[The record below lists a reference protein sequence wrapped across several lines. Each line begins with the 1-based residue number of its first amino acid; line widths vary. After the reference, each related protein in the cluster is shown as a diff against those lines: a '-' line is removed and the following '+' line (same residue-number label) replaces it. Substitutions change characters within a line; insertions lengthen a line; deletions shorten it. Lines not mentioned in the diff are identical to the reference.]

1 MTSPLTNQQI
11 ADYRANGYLII
22 RDVVSSQET
31 SELRSI
37 VQRMARAGAYP
48 SSLKYPTPGKYTISG
63 NRIAEPG
70 LSPIA
75 EHPAVVDA
83 VEAILGQPAHLTAY
97 VAYLRSPGDKGGGA
111 HCDYKRWRPVGSSMR
126 WLFAIIPLND
136 FNREYGP
143 LLVSPGSHKLAQVI
157 DPDAHILD
165 LTRPDPEQLPDFV
178 DPELKAGDLLLMDM
192 HTWHK
197 APGGTTSDDRVGIFN
212 KYCAVNAPPAA
223 GYYPY
228 DRTAYDALSDAGKRL
243 IPLHFDQPIADTR
256 LLIESTSGSE
266 SRYLLTSIDG
276 NGSWELPG
284 GTGWEEEKVGWDVGA
299 RIGSLQS
306 LVKSQLNVD
315 IPWTSYIE
323 DVAING
329 GVSRLYGYA
338 DAEIDRGSLGA
349 GNWFT
354 QDQLLNML
362 GESHA
367 ICRAVSTWHREDL
380 IRGRGKAVNQSRQ
393 QFE

>member
-1 MTSPLTNQQI
+1 MTSTLTNQQI
-11 ADYRANGYLII
+11 ADYCANGYLII

-37 VQRMARAGAYP
+37 IQRMARVGAYP
-48 SSLKYPTPGKYTISG
+48 SSLQYPAPGKYTISG

-143 LLVSPGSHKLAQVI
+143 LLVSPGSHKLAQII

-165 LTRPDPEQLPDFV
+165 LTRPDPEQLPDLI

-192 HTWHK
+192 HTWHE

-212 KYCAVNAPPAA
+212 KYCAVNAPP
-223 GYYPY
+223 
-228 DRTAYDALSDAGKRL
+228 LSL
-243 IPLHFDQPIADTR
+243 IHI
-256 LLIESTSGSE
+256 
-266 SRYLLTSIDG
+266 
-276 NGSWELPG
+276 
-284 GTGWEEEKVGWDVGA
+284 
-299 RIGSLQS
+299 
-306 LVKSQLNVD
+306 
-315 IPWTSYIE
+315 
-323 DVAING
+323 
-329 GVSRLYGYA
+329 
-338 DAEIDRGSLGA
+338 
-349 GNWFT
+349 
-354 QDQLLNML
+354 
-362 GESHA
+362 
-367 ICRAVSTWHREDL
+367 
-380 IRGRGKAVNQSRQ
+380 
-393 QFE
+393 

>member
-1 MTSPLTNQQI
+1 MTSTLTNQQI

-31 SELRSI
+31 SQLRSI
-37 VQRMARAGAYP
+37 VQRMARTGAYP
-48 SSLKYPTPGKYTISG
+48 SSLKYPAPGKYTISG

-165 LTRPDPEQLPDFV
+165 LTRPDKEQLPDFI

-223 GYYPY
+223 GYYSY

-243 IPLHFDQPIADTR
+243 IPLHFDQPITDTR
-256 LLIESTSGSE
+256 LLIESTSDAE
-266 SRYLLTSIDG
+266 SQYLLTNANG
-276 NGSWELPG
+276 NGGWELPG
-284 GTGWEEEKVGWDVGA
+284 GAGWEEEKVGWDVGA

-306 LVKSQLNVD
+306 LIKNQLNVD
-315 IPWTSYIE
+315 IPWASYIE
-323 DVAING
+323 DVVTDG
-329 GVSRLYGYA
+329 GVSRVYGYA
-338 DAEIDRGSLGA
+338 DAEVDRGSLGD

-354 QDQLLNML
+354 QDQLLNMF

-380 IRGRGKAVNQSRQ
+380 IRGRGKAVSQSRQ

>member
-1 MTSPLTNQQI
+1 MTSTLTNQQI
-11 ADYRANGYLII
+11 ADYRTNGYLII

-48 SSLKYPTPGKYTISG
+48 SSLQYPTPGKYTISG

-75 EHPAVVDA
+75 EHPVVVDA
-83 VEAILGQPAHLTAY
+83 VETILGQPAHLTAY

-111 HCDYKRWRPVGSSMR
+111 HCDYKRWRPVGSSMS

-136 FNREYGP
+136 FNRAYGP
-143 LLVSPGSHKLAQVI
+143 LLVSPGSHKLTQVI
-157 DPDAHILD
+157 DPNAHILD
-165 LTRPDPEQLPDFV
+165 ITRPDIEQLPDFI
-178 DPELKAGDLLLMDM
+178 DPELKAGDLLLMDA

-197 APGGTTSDDRVGIFN
+197 APEGTTSDDRVGIFN

-243 IPLHFDQPIADTR
+243 IPIHFDQPLTDTR
-256 LLIESTSGSE
+256 LLIESTSDSE
-266 SRYLLTSIDG
+266 SRYLLTSTDG
-276 NGSWELPG
+276 NGGWELPG
-284 GTGWEEEKVGWDVGA
+284 GKGWEEEKVGWDIGA
-299 RIGSLQS
+299 RVGSLQS

-315 IPWTSYIE
+315 IPWASYIE
-323 DVAING
+323 DVVTDG

-338 DAEIDRGSLGA
+338 DAEVDRGSLGD

-354 QDQLLNML
+354 KDQLLNML

-380 IRGRGKAVNQSRQ
+380 IRGKGKAVSQSRQ

>member
-1 MTSPLTNQQI
+1 MTSMTNQQI

-31 SELRSI
+31 SQLRSI

-243 IPLHFDQPIADTR
+243 IPLHFDQPITDTR
-256 LLIESTSGSE
+256 LLIEATSGSE
-266 SRYLLTSIDG
+266 SRYFLTSIDG
-276 NGSWELPG
+276 NGSRELPG

-315 IPWTSYIE
+315 IPWASYIE
-323 DVAING
+323 DVVTNG

-338 DAEIDRGSLGA
+338 DAEIDRGSLGD

-362 GESHA
+362 GESHT

-380 IRGRGKAVNQSRQ
+380 IRGRGKAVSQSRQ

>member
-1 MTSPLTNQQI
+1 MTLTNQQI

-31 SELRSI
+31 SELRSV

-48 SSLKYPTPGKYTISG
+48 SSLKYPMPGKYTISG

-70 LSPIA
+70 LSPIV
-75 EHPAVVDA
+75 EHPVVVDA

-165 LTRPDPEQLPDFV
+165 LTRPDPEQLPDFI

-228 DRTAYDALSDAGKRL
+228 DRTAYDALSDTGKRL
-243 IPLHFDQPIADTR
+243 IPLHFDQPITDTR

-266 SRYLLTSIDG
+266 SRYLLTSADG
-276 NGSWELPG
+276 NGNWELPG

-315 IPWTSYIE
+315 IPWASYIE
-323 DVAING
+323 DVATNG
-329 GVSRLYGYA
+329 GVSRVYGYA
-338 DAEIDRGSLGA
+338 DAEIDRGSLGT

-367 ICRAVSTWHREDL
+367 ICRAASTWHRGDL
-380 IRGRGKAVNQSRQ
+380 IRGRGKAVSQSRQ